1 MAPRRAG
8 WSLAEFQ
15 TYWRDQHAPV
25 VCGMP
30 GLRAYLQNHAVL
42 EHGEPLLPWPGFDAC
57 AQFGAAD
64 PSDFELAFSSLHYT
78 GPVTDDARRFVDTT
92 RGGTML
98 CDPLDPAS
106 LQGTTA
112 APIGGERV
120 RLLRFLRAAP
130 GVPMDGFLQALRQLE
145 VPQDAL
151 GQELHPGSSAA
162 PAAQPVRC
170 GRDPGLCRSRR
181 GAAPCAGRCR
191 ASAHGAAGRLDPG
204 NGTTDR
210 PRGGRAMK
218 AAAGRDGQ
226 SNQAKEQSCRIDLQ
240 ARSC

>member
-1 MAPRRAG
+1 MRFGMAPRRAG

-98 CDPLDPAS
+98 CDPLDLARP
-106 LQGTTA
+106 QGTTA

-151 GQELHPGSSAA
+151 GRELHPGSSAA
-162 PAAQPVRC
+162 PRPNLFDAVEILGFADPDAALRHVLGGAERLSMEPLAGWIRGTERLIARVAVVR
-170 GRDPGLCRSRR
+170 
-181 GAAPCAGRCR
+181 
-191 ASAHGAAGRLDPG
+191 
-204 NGTTDR
+204 
-210 PRGGRAMK
+210 
-218 AAAGRDGQ
+218 
-226 SNQAKEQSCRIDLQ
+226 
-240 ARSC
+240 